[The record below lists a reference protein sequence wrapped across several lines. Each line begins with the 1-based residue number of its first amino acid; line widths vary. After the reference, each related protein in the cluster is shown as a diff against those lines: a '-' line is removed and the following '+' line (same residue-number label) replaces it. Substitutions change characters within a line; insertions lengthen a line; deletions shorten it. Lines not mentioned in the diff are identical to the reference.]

1 MRHWSISASEET
13 HMNMVIGLAQVR
25 SRRGTA
31 NDWRYDKKV
40 DSLTFASLSQAN
52 EIEQMLRS
60 FDTLTTLTVKFS
72 PRVLEAAVAACG
84 RAGRL
89 EG

>member
-1 MRHWSISASEET
+1 MGMAQIDRRHR
-13 HMNMVIGLAQVR
+13 N
-25 SRRGTA
+25 
-31 NDWRYDKKV
+31 
-40 DSLTFASLSQAN
+40 SLTFALRSQAN

-60 FDTLTTLTVKFS
+60 FDTLTTLTVTFS
-72 PRVLEAAVAACG
+72 ARVFEAAVAACG